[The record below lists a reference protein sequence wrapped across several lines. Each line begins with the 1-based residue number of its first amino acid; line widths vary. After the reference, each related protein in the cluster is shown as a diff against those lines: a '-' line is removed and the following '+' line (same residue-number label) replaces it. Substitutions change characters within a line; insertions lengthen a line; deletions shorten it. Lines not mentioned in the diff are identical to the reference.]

1 MEEDKGKD
9 IKDRLKCGK
18 GREVVARGRKSNR
31 GEGRVLTK
39 RGKG

>member
-18 GREVVARGRKSNR
+18 GREVCSTSRK
-31 GEGRVLTK
+31 EITEA
-39 RGKG
+39 